1 MTDWNL
7 NLGANPEAVPLA
19 AKLGFDGVQISFGRK
34 LVDDKMPADD
44 PEVIARYLSLSQQY
58 KIPIDGTCVDRLH
71 DNGLKSDPL
80 APKWVL
86 DSIRLTKALDTKVLL
101 LPFFSRWAL
110 QTKEEMDYVGDAL
123 RDLAPEATKAGVI
136 LGLED
141 TISAEDNV
149 RIMER
154 SRSTSVLVYYDVGNS
169 TEAGFD
175 PVKEIRWLGKDRIC
189 QFHLKDNPHYLGDG
203 KHSVW
208 AHHASDSGYPV
219 FRLRQPGDGCAL
231 QSIGGGHAQESGLHP
246 QCHGAVLC
254 IMAMQSAAAANLEV
268 ACGDRRW
275 LQALRVRRVVPHE
288 SLRRCRCDRDAQY
301 CQLTFTEPVPLV
313 GTV

>member
-1 MTDWNL
+1 MCGAPERFLLSKITRREFIGSAVAAGLSSRFANAREQMLRIGVTDWNL

-19 AKLGFDGVQISFGRK
+19 AKLGFEGVQISFGRK
-34 LVDDKMPADD
+34 LADNKMPVDDPA
-44 PEVIARYLSLSQQY
+44 VIARYLSLSRQY

-80 APKWVL
+80 ASKWVL

-101 LPFFSRWAL
+101 LPFFGRWAL
-110 QTKEEMDYVGDAL
+110 QTKAEMDFVGDAL

-136 LGLED
+136 LGLEN

-154 SRSTSVLVYYDVGNS
+154 SRSASVLVYYDVGNS

-189 QFHLKDNPHYLGDG
+189 QFHLKDNPHYLGEGGIQFGPIMRAIQDIQF
-203 KHSVW
+203 
-208 AHHASDSGYPV
+208 SG
-219 FRLRQPGDGCAL
+219 F
-231 QSIGGGHAQESGLHP
+231 
-246 QCHGAVLC
+246 
-254 IMAMQSAAAANLEV
+254 ANLETDV
-268 ACGDRRW
+268 PAKQLDAG
-275 LQALRVRRVVPHE
+275 LRKNLAYIRNVMAR
-288 SLRRCRCDRDAQY
+288 S
-301 CQLTFTEPVPLV
+301 
-313 GTV
+313 